1 MAYLF
6 FQTAK
11 SVIARSKLELVCFG
25 SISLPLNSPR
35 GGNRKLLQLLVI
47 EVNGNGDVAVC
58 YSLELRVSA

>member
-25 SISLPLNSPR
+25 TVQREGNASR